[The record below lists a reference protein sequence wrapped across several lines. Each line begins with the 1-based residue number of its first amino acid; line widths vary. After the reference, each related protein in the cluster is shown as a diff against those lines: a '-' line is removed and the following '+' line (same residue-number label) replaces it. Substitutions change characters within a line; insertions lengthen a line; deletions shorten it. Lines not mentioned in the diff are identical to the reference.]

1 MPDFFFFAA
10 LWCGA
15 VSALSRQAAAAAAAA
30 AAALKWEK
38 GEGEVHYLFLKM
50 LF

>member
-10 LWCGA
+10 LWRGA
-15 VSALSRQAAAAAAAA
+15 VSALSRQAAAAAAA
-30 AAALKWEK
+30 LKWET